1 MLRLGAQSK
10 RDEAIYKKLVS
21 VSVLCRGK
29 NRFASKQN
37 LSKMK
42 KCKLFCVIR
51 WKAGRK
57 NQKLKQLKKWP
68 TSFVINLETFF
79 KPQGQPFH
87 KKQLKAMQCEK

>member
-42 KCKLFCVIR
+42 KMYIILIR

-57 NQKLKQLKKWP
+57 NQKQRQLKKWP
-68 TSFVINLETFF
+68 KSFVINLKTFF
-79 KPQGQPFH
+79 KAQGQPLH
-87 KKQLKAMQCEK
+87 KNQLKAIQFST